1 MRPLYSGKAILVK
14 CIFSLSAQVQ
24 KFVFVL
30 FLEILY
36 NYYIDWKESEM
47 TDREFFQLD
56 QQQWFEDFVDHE
68 VSQILHDMDIPEE
81 ILTCPWSL
89 NPV

>member
-14 CIFSLSAQVQ
+14 CIFGVSGKVQ
-24 KFVFVL
+24 KFTVVI

-36 NYYIDWKESEM
+36 NYYIDEKETEM

-81 ILTCPWSL
+81 ILTCP
-89 NPV
+89 